1 MKHHRRGH
9 RASAMVSASE
19 LAQMGRCEQLVVF
32 EHRHGRRRLAHQE
45 AARRRGLAEH
55 ARFEREGLMA
65 RAVGS
70 RHAGRCLVATLL
82 FGEAWQTQVLREF
95 RDSVLLPRCWGRSLT
110 RLYYLGAPGVCAV
123 LVRWPLLRRFV
134 QSGLSVVAAAVR
146 WMMGAG
152 VAR

>member
-1 MKHHRRGH
+1 MRHHQRGR

-32 EHRHGRRRLAHQE
+32 EHRHGQRRLAHQE

-70 RHAGRCLVATLL
+70 RHAGRCFVATLL

-95 RDSVLLPRCWGRSLT
+95 RDTILLPRFWGRGLI
-110 RLYYLGAPGVCAV
+110 RLYYRGAPGVCAV
-123 LVRWPLLRRFV
+123 LSRWPLLRRLV
-134 QSGLSVVAAAVR
+134 RRMLSVVAAAVR
-146 WMMGAG
+146 WMLGAG
-152 VAR
+152 APR